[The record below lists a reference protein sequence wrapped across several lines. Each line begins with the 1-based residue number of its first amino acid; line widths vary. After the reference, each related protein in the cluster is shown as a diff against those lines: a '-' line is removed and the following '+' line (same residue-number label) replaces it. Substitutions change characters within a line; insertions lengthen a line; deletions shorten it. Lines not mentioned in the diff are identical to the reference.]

1 MNATQQRKATELKQ
15 YESQRINPADVVVM
29 PKHPRTY
36 PFRTLAAILFLLI
49 NFLVAAIYFH
59 IINP

>member
-1 MNATQQRKATELKQ
+1 MAVQEDMTPKA
-15 YESQRINPADVVVM
+15 SDVI
-29 PKHPRTY
+29 PG
-36 PFRTLAAILFLLI
+36 LIIFLSI